1 MVVGITDPMMYIGG
15 AGGEDNSE
23 IHPYFANER
32 EAVRE
37 LLKTLTFRRLLK
49 AISNDNLIGRRMLA
63 REPIVLAYLVG
74 RLRRMPTTKG
84 LVRELNDNPALC
96 ELCGF
101 EKTGCAGDLPVY
113 YVPSRR
119 TFGRVFKQL
128 QQPEFAR
135 LIEECMAELTLNMLE
150 QVPDFG
156 RDLAIDSTTI
166 RTYANRRNGKDPEAS
181 FGFKHSVKSESG
193 TEMVLGYKLHT
204 IADIRGLFIT
214 GIFTTGSR
222 HDSPMLVKL
231 MKKMRRM
238 FGDRIKP
245 VTLAG
250 DKGYDSNANHEFL
263 YSEGITLIAP
273 LRELPKNELRDGGHT
288 DDGVPTCYGLEMVYV
303 RTDPETGKHLYRC
316 PVDGHIPEGQMLP
329 CAGEVEIDPTDNIR
343 LFGGAMRRGTPE
355 WDDKYEGRQGVERLF
370 AWWKNGCALEGHY
383 FRGEA
388 NVKLHTLLT
397 VMAYLALQSAQLSGA
412 VLVDKAA

>member
-1 MVVGITDPMMYIGG
+1 LTVETTDPVYIGG
-15 AGGEDNSE
+15 AGGADKSE
-23 IHPYFANER
+23 IYPYYENER
-32 EAVRE
+32 NALRE
-37 LLKTLTFRRLLK
+37 LAKTRSFRKLLK
-49 AISNDNLIGRRMLA
+49 AISNDNLIGRKMLA

-150 QVPDFG
+150 HVPDFG

-214 GIFTTGSR
+214 GIFTTGSQ

-231 MKKMRRM
+231 MKKMRRL

-250 DKGYDSNANHEFL
+250 DKGYDSNANHEFAH
-263 YSEGITLIAP
+263 SEGFVLVSP
-273 LRELPKNELRDGGHT
+273 LRRQPKNELRDGGHT
-288 DDGVPTCYGLEMVYV
+288 DKGEPTCHGLVMKFV

-343 LFGGAMRRGTPE
+343 LFGGTIRRGSPE
-355 WDDKYEGRQGVERLF
+355 WDEKYEGRQGVERLF
-370 AWWKNGCALEGHY
+370 AWWKNGCALEGHH

-397 VMAYLALQSAQLSGA
+397 VLAYQALQSAQLSGA